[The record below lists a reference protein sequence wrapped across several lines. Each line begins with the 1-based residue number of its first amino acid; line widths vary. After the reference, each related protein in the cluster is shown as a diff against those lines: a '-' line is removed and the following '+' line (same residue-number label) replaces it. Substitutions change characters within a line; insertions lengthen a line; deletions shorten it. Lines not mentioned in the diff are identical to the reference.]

1 MPSKKCCSLYD
12 ENLVKAK
19 SKKSNKNKHESE
31 SEYETES
38 LHITKLNC
46 CISNDCNPDC
56 CTPGFQRLDKLRNQ
70 WALINTGL
78 PVTSINYSG
87 LFNRS
92 GVLILPPNTTI
103 GNITTTPV
111 TPIQYN
117 NPLAS
122 SQTTPNTNIINT
134 NNEVQA
140 YYFVNVMRYLSF
152 EECGKRDQVLGW
164 SVNVQTGE
172 LVLYQNLPE
181 LNLTVSTSRA
191 NLLSYSQ
198 TNLTNFMAEQLHN
211 LEAFWKLSLKA
222 IDSVKGNPKEE
233 GNICEIK
240 DKCGNRFLVAI
251 NRVNGVN
258 SVVNYNSQYSIV
270 AVRLN

>member
-31 SEYETES
+31 SESES
-38 LHITKLNC
+38 LPVSKLNC
-46 CISNDCNPDC
+46 CIANDCNPDC

-70 WALINTGL
+70 WALINTGF
-78 PVTSINYSG
+78 PVENTGYNGCVNRLGSTLLAPEVSIN
-87 LFNRS
+87 
-92 GVLILPPNTTI
+92 PN
-103 GNITTTPV
+103 NY
-111 TPIQYN
+111 IQYN

-122 SQTTPNTNIINT
+122 GQTTPTNSIIDS

-164 SVNVQTGE
+164 SVDVQTGE

-181 LNLTVSTSRA
+181 LNLTINTSRA

-258 SVVNYNSQYSIV
+258 SAVNYNSQYSIV